1 MKPENKKKVTEAIM
15 DELDVPEALADKLA
29 DISMDAVQKGLA
41 MAAGKLIAGF
51 QDEDENP

>member
-1 MKPENKKKVTEAIM
+1 MKPENKKKVKEAIM

-41 MAAGKLIAGF
+41 MVAGKLIAGF
-51 QDEDENP
+51 QDEDDNP